1 VQWVSNL
8 ALRVWCS
15 IRDSSERD
23 MDMTRTIFHRRLI
36 SGPVACSHQTGA
48 AYNRRSGIGE
58 RGLNKTITSEK
69 EFKMQ
74 GLKDLKMARPSKES
88 ESSRLQGHLR
98 FALSVLFVVLLL
110 PISSQTTEQLGQF
123 TAKLIDNGT
132 MQKTFFNPAIAVIQ
146 SHKILRGAALRVKG
160 IFAEFDLDLDTFTVS
175 NYTLKDA
182 STGSLSPQ
190 STLFLTEVPE
200 PKQTLVGDVHIRL
213 VGPNLVVERGTGEK
227 SKKIVAYDRPT
238 GGVFLSIGSPPRGTL
253 RQGGP
258 TG

>member
-1 VQWVSNL
+1 
-8 ALRVWCS
+8 
-15 IRDSSERD
+15 
-23 MDMTRTIFHRRLI
+23 
-36 SGPVACSHQTGA
+36 
-48 AYNRRSGIGE
+48 
-58 RGLNKTITSEK
+58 
-69 EFKMQ
+69 MQ
-74 GLKDLKMARPSKES
+74 GLKDLKMARTSKES

-110 PISSQTTEQLGQF
+110 PISSQATEPLGQF

-132 MQKTFFNPAIAVIQ
+132 TQKTFFNSATAVIQ
-146 SHKILRGAALRVKG
+146 SHKLLRGATLRVKG
-160 IFAEFDLDLDTFTVS
+160 IFAEFDLDLATFTVR

-182 STGSLSPQ
+182 STGSRSPQ

-200 PKQTLVGDVHIRL
+200 RSQTLVGDVHIRL

-238 GGVFLSIGSPPRGTL
+238 GGVFLSLGNPPRHTL
-253 RQGGP
+253 GQGRQ